1 MSVRTNRLSSPRT
14 PSTGMLKC
22 PSALLVTARECPS
35 ASRRKS
41 NLSLPIIG
49 NEADTVPMPPLR
61 ATIRRSVAA
70 GWDRASLVLAG
81 RVQRIAITQMQT
93 DLWKITCEE
102 HLYPGLWQRWFRSQC
117 VSVGWPPGAGFHLEG
132 SGKRSFGWTIARN
145 ALARIKPGDHI
156 FVTLRGSRV
165 ARLGTVTELAV
176 RDSEWNPF
184 IPRSKTEKYG
194 EPGRRI
200 HLKWN
205 LELGPDDREYVV
217 ALPDGV
223 RLSGAQLR
231 TTLSVVKSISLAQL
245 ESILAD
251 HTNWVRLWA
260 NFDYERALSGYIAAF
275 PHRLEDG
282 LLPYPLEKTRER
294 LGVGRTRMDVLL
306 MDESGTPVVVE
317 CKQDAPTLSHLR
329 QLRAYMAHVARD
341 VGKAPR
347 GILVHGGARKLR
359 SEVRIEADKRPRIE
373 LIQHNLDVVF
383 SRST

>member
-1 MSVRTNRLSSPRT
+1 MRTHLIYVRQQTEFTMR
-14 PSTGMLKC
+14 
-22 PSALLVTARECPS
+22 
-35 ASRRKS
+35 
-41 NLSLPIIG
+41 
-49 NEADTVPMPPLR
+49 
-61 ATIRRSVAA
+61 
-70 GWDRASLVLAG
+70 
-81 RVQRIAITQMQT
+81 T

-117 VSVGWPPGAGFHLEG
+117 VALGWPPGAGFHLDG
-132 SGKRSFGWTIARN
+132 SGRKSFGWTIARN

-176 RDSEWNPF
+176 RDSERRPF
-184 IPRSKTEKYG
+184 IPPSKAEKHG
-194 EPGRRI
+194 EKGRRI
-200 HLKWN
+200 HVKWD

-217 ALPDGV
+217 ALPPKV

-231 TTLSVVKSISLAQL
+231 TTLSVVKAMSFAQL
-245 ESILAD
+245 RDILAD
-251 HTNWVRLWA
+251 QTNWVRLWA

-294 LGVGRTRMDVLL
+294 LGRGRTRMDVLL
-306 MDESGTPVVVE
+306 IDESGTPVVVE
-317 CKQDAPTLSHLR
+317 CKQDAPTLSHLK
-329 QLRAYMAHVARD
+329 QLRAYMAQVAKD
-341 VGKAPR
+341 TGQVPR

-359 SEVRIEADKRPRIE
+359 AEVRDEADRKPKIDVV
-373 LIQHNLDVVF
+373 QHNLDVVF